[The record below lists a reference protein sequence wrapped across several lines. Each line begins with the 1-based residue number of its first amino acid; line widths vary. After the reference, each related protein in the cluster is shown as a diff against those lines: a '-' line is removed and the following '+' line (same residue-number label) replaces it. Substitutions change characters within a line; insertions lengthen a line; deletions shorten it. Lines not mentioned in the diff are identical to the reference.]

1 MAELPNIARPD
12 RSAGDVAAAG
22 IFDRRMCVMSQL
34 ALSYDREANGF
45 ECYLPERTVHAP
57 LAPSRP
63 IDAVSMTPV
72 GSRNGNML
80 RLAYSSRSDD
90 GQRVIVILHVDALT
104 GKLVDAPSVS
114 DTIDDELARAFLEA
128 AAETVNPAGA
138 LRDLL
143 EFRTEISAEPRTP
156 QGLPNSASRPK

>member
-1 MAELPNIARPD
+1 
-12 RSAGDVAAAG
+12 
-22 IFDRRMCVMSQL
+22 MSQL
-34 ALSYDREANGF
+34 ALTYDREANGF
-45 ECYLPERTVHAP
+45 ECYLPDRTVLAP

-63 IDAVSMTPV
+63 IDAVSMSPV
-72 GSRNGNML
+72 GSQSGNML

-104 GKLVDAPSVS
+104 GRLMDAPSVS

-143 EFRTEISAEPRTP
+143 EFRTESCADASAP
-156 QGLPNSASRPK
+156 QSLPTSTTLLT